1 MIEKTEQITMFD
13 SDSDTSQYKYKASL
27 DKIQAELMKFGLS
40 PTQAKVFIFLGKYG
54 SISAPDIARAL
65 ELPRTETYHV
75 VNSLQSLGLVA
86 AELTHPTKYSALDMR
101 KAIIA
106 LVKQEQ
112 QRIDILA
119 EKEESLAQLWD
130 EIPFFAVKTDQS
142 KQEKMQLLQGTGPI
156 MNKIREMAGESME
169 EFKIYGTTQDTS
181 RFYHSDIFDVVE
193 NSPAELRTILTPA
206 SKIPDFLSENNSE
219 KVRIIPKNTEN
230 KCFVVSDSKE
240 VLIFLRNAT
249 HPTHRLFA
257 CWSNS
262 ESLVD
267 MMTSLF
273 DLSWENA
280 EVAY

>member
-1 MIEKTEQITMFD
+1 
-13 SDSDTSQYKYKASL
+13 
-27 DKIQAELMKFGLS
+27 
-40 PTQAKVFIFLGKYG
+40 LGKYG
-54 SISAPDIARAL
+54 SNSAPDVARAL

-75 VNSLQSLGLVA
+75 VNSLQSLGLVT
-86 AELTHPTKYSALDMR
+86 AELTHPTKYSALDMK
-101 KAIIA
+101 KAITC

-112 QRIDILA
+112 LKVDSLA
-119 EKEESLAQLWD
+119 DKEEELSELWKQ
-130 EIPFFAVKTDQS
+130 IPFFAVKTDQS
-142 KQEKMQLLQGTGPI
+142 KQEKMQLLQGAGPI
-156 MNKIREMAGESME
+156 MNKIQEMAGECME
-169 EFKIYGTTQDTS
+169 EFKIYATAQDTS

-193 NSPAELRTILTPA
+193 NSPAELEIIITPID
-206 SKIPDFLSENNSE
+206 KTPDFLKGVEDN
-219 KVRIIPKNTEN
+219 VRVIPKNSEN

-240 VLIFLRNAT
+240 VLIFLRNVN

-267 MMTSLF
+267 IMTSLF

>member
-1 MIEKTEQITMFD
+1 MIDKTEQITMFD
-13 SDSDTSQYKYKASL
+13 SDSDTSQYKYKANL

-54 SISAPDIARAL
+54 SNSAPDVARAL

-75 VNSLQSLGLVA
+75 LNSLQSLGLIT

-101 KAIIA
+101 KAVIS

-112 QRIDILA
+112 ERIDSLA
-119 EKEESLAQLWD
+119 EKEESISELWD
-130 EIPFFAVKTDQS
+130 QIPFFAVKTDQS
-142 KQEKMQLLQGTGPI
+142 KQEKMQLLQGAGPI
-156 MNKIREMAGESME
+156 MNKIQEMAGECME
-169 EFKIYGTTQDTS
+169 EFKIYATAQDTS

-193 NSPAELRTILTPA
+193 NSPAELEIIITPID
-206 SKIPDFLSENNSE
+206 KTPDFLKGVEDN
-219 KVRIIPKNTEN
+219 VRVIPKNSEN

-240 VLIFLRNAT
+240 VLIFLRNVN

-267 MMTSLF
+267 IMTSLF